1 MSKAVVRLGYH
12 EYVLSLSDAG
22 KIVELIATAE
32 RFERVY
38 VPADKTKESY
48 YTYHVYD
55 QDAAGKFNSIEFM
68 TEDMYRMAKLAGKP
82 EKK

>member
-1 MSKAVVRLGYH
+1 MSKAVLRLGYK
-12 EYVLSLSDAG
+12 EF
-22 KIVELIATAE
+22 LIEVGDMVKVIDLLAKAE

-82 EKK
+82 EKQ

>member
-38 VPADKTKESY
+38 VPSKDGKPSHHTF
-48 YTYHVYD
+48 HVYPKEAED
-55 QDAAGKFNSIEFM
+55 SMSSIEVIN
-68 TEDMYRMAKLAGKP
+68 DDLYRMAKLAGKP
-82 EKK
+82 EKH